1 MEKSIGRKC
10 LYLHFPDGY
19 WYEDTINA
27 FLLFLKASRFVS
39 IDDTVYYYLINN
51 AGISSTSQGRP
62 KSVDAFYVTRSVMKD
77 ALSLNSFNKMGV
89 INTFLHQIKCNYFR
103 TYLLGEEVRKAVFV
117 LTIEMYNAL
126 NVHKG
131 FADLSETVKSPLINA
146 LKTSDFELYEKSCI
160 L

>member
-62 KSVDAFYVTRSVMKD
+62 KSVDAFYVTRSVMMES
-77 ALSLNSFNKMGV
+77 LSWNS
-89 INTFLHQIKCNYFR
+89 CN
-103 TYLLGEEVRKAVFV
+103 
-117 LTIEMYNAL
+117 
-126 NVHKG
+126 
-131 FADLSETVKSPLINA
+131 
-146 LKTSDFELYEKSCI
+146 
-160 L
+160 